1 MCGAS
6 KCIFSMLFPTMICS
20 KFQETLTWKDRYHS
34 EGRKKVKR
42 GSISAMWDSV
52 SATSSDRFF
61 VTSVDDQPI
70 WMFMISHFISY
81 ISVLRSLSISPDYA
95 DHLVQQTPLSRQE

>member
-20 KFQETLTWKDRYHS
+20 KFQETLTWKDRYQAAKA
-34 EGRKKVKR
+34 ERKSNAGVYLPCGILFQR
-42 GSISAMWDSV
+42 RHPIV
-52 SATSSDRFF
+52 

-95 DHLVQQTPLSRQE
+95 DHLVQQTPLFRQE